1 MVSFETSIDFA
12 SILLIFDEF
21 VKTIVFYDENLKH
34 LICCQFR
41 GALCLKIM
49 KSSKTRNFLNI
60 SVQKLWSFELE
71 KGDRKKS
78 WSFQLKTRSSR
89 GVQTPFS
96 QKHACFFT
104 NCMSKCGS
112 LRLKGLALEP
122 FHGSS

>member
-21 VKTIVFYDENLKH
+21 VKTIVFYDENQKH
-34 LICCQFR
+34 LICCQFH

-71 KGDRKKS
+71 KGDRNKVVE
-78 WSFQLKTRSSR
+78 LPT
-89 GVQTPFS
+89 
-96 QKHACFFT
+96 
-104 NCMSKCGS
+104 
-112 LRLKGLALEP
+112 
-122 FHGSS
+122 